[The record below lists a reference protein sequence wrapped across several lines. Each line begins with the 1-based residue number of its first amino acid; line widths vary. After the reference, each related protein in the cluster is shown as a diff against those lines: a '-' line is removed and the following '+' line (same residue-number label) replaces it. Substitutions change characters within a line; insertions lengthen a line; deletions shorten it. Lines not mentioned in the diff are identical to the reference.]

1 MTDDE
6 ALLRKRIM
14 LEDFA
19 AAKLN
24 LQTWQDLARK
34 EAQGLEDVV
43 QYLKHGGECG
53 QITALS
59 VLAEHLSR
67 KLPALIQ
74 ALEDACDEKGMLQ
87 RMLSDIGI
95 VPDGA

>member
-6 ALLRKRIM
+6 TRKRIL

-24 LQTWQDLARK
+24 LQTLQDAVRK
-34 EAQGLEDVV
+34 EARALEEVV
-43 QYLKHGGECG
+43 QCLKHGVVRD
-53 QITALS
+53 QVTALTA
-59 VLAEHLSR
+59 LAEHLSGD
-67 KLPALIQ
+67 LPELLQ
-74 ALEDACDEKGMLQ
+74 TWEDACHEKAILQ

-95 VPDGA
+95 IVAD